1 MATMFDVIRK
11 AMLAG
16 FGVQEKVN
24 EFVQEMIEKGELSS
38 SQGAKLVKEWS
49 NKAEK
54 SGEELNKTV
63 ADLVKT
69 AVGKV
74 NVATTDDLE
83 KLSRKVQALSARVKK
98 LEESQGAST
107 Q

>member
-1 MATMFDVIRK
+1 MATMFDIIRK

-16 FGVQEKVN
+16 FGVQERVN

-49 NKAEK
+49 TKAEK

-63 ADLVKT
+63 TDLVKT
-69 AVGKV
+69 AVAKV

-98 LEESQGAST
+98 LEEAQGGSSQ
-107 Q
+107 